1 MELFSTNTIGI
12 LNIYT
17 EKKFS
22 LKVYNYI
29 LRK

>member
-17 EKKFS
+17 EKKIS